1 MTATGASFRRR
12 IFVVMPFGKKEVPKK
27 PRIDWI
33 GEPTAKDETLQVD
46 FDDVYKML
54 FRPALEAAGLQPFR
68 ADDEESAGDI
78 LKDMFAELVTADFV
92 LADISILNANV
103 FYELG
108 IRHTVGPRGVICL
121 HAGWAN
127 RPFDVAPQRTFK
139 YDGQLF
145 RVGLAR
151 DAAWETKIAAEVSRL
166 GKTLQKA
173 VAADRTTEGS
183 PVYGNLPKLVPPD
196 ASQIG
201 TARFKHYQAQSDEWN
216 QRVTI
221 AGKEGRAEDIL
232 TLAGDVPSPYYRR
245 KLLRQ
250 CGDALLALGRF
261 AQAEKIFKELCRDV
275 DGDESAEELRV
286 KTQLALLA
294 NRLGRR
300 SEAEQRLS
308 DLASSMPGEPEA
320 QGVLGRVYKD
330 MWRTTWSQAEKLEER
345 TNWRGATSPWR
356 GDQLKPTR
364 LRSDMISRAISMV
377 SMSSLWP
384 RWPTTSPRPT
394 SALRNR
400 WSPI

>member
-27 PRIDWI
+27 PRIDSI
-33 GEPTAKDETLQVD
+33 GEPTAKDEPLQVD

-166 GKTLQKA
+166 GNTLQK
-173 VAADRTTEGS
+173 GS
-183 PVYGNLPKLVPPD
+183 G
-196 ASQIG
+196 G
-201 TARFKHYQAQSDEWN
+201 
-216 QRVTI
+216 
-221 AGKEGRAEDIL
+221 
-232 TLAGDVPSPYYRR
+232 
-245 KLLRQ
+245 
-250 CGDALLALGRF
+250 
-261 AQAEKIFKELCRDV
+261 
-275 DGDESAEELRV
+275 
-286 KTQLALLA
+286 
-294 NRLGRR
+294 
-300 SEAEQRLS
+300 
-308 DLASSMPGEPEA
+308 
-320 QGVLGRVYKD
+320 
-330 MWRTTWSQAEKLEER
+330 
-345 TNWRGATSPWR
+345 
-356 GDQLKPTR
+356 
-364 LRSDMISRAISMV
+364 
-377 SMSSLWP
+377 
-384 RWPTTSPRPT
+384 
-394 SALRNR
+394 
-400 WSPI
+400 